1 MILSPR
7 KLYKD
12 LITDKIVGISYGS
25 ADTDF
30 VNEVLLSVDEAK
42 RLKLED
48 SDIIDYLDLPVVE
61 VYVGKMNMLFPA
73 GNEIGFN
80 KDDIDDGIIL
90 DIKNQVIFGHVF
102 DRLSGIRM
110 NDQTAMQRVLTGYD
124 GKGETSR

>member
-61 VYVGKMNMLFPA
+61 VYVGKMNMLFPV

-80 KDDIDDGIIL
+80 KDDVDDGIIL

-102 DRLSGIRM
+102 QRTSGIEM
-110 NDQTAMQRVLTGYD
+110 NNATALKRVLSAYE
-124 GKGETSR
+124 GKGEND